1 MNLISPTAIDLPLF
15 IRGKVRDVYDLGEQ
29 LLIVSSDRISAYDY
43 VLPTLVPDKGKIL
56 NQLSIYWFKQT
67 ETYLKNHFI
76 TADVKEYPVQLKKH
90 EELLKGRSMLVWKT
104 DKIPIECVARGY
116 LSGSGWKEYRA
127 TGKVCGVSL
136 PSGLKESE
144 KLPEPIFTPATKEEG
159 GKHDQ
164 NISLE
169 EMKKIL
175 GEALS
180 EDLKRISIS
189 IYRLASLKLFSLEL
203 ILADTKFEFGIKKG
217 TKGENQIFLIDECLT
232 PDSSRFWEKKDYK
245 TGISPVSF
253 DKQFVRDYLDS
264 IRWNREPPIPEL
276 PNEIVEKT
284 RAKYLEA
291 YLRITG
297 ARKLDD

>member
-1 MNLISPTAIDLPLF
+1 MGVIPQIPIDLPLF
-15 IRGKVRDVYDLGEQ
+15 IRGKVRDVYDLGDQ

-43 VLPTLVPDKGKIL
+43 VLPTLIPDKGKIL
-56 NQLSIYWFKQT
+56 NQLSVFWFKQT
-67 ETYLKNHFI
+67 RNSVKNHFI
-76 TADVKEYPVQLKKH
+76 TANVKEYPSQLKQY

-104 DKIPIECVARGY
+104 DKISIECVVRGY

-127 TGKVCGVSL
+127 AGKVCGVSL
-136 PSGLKESE
+136 PKGLNESQQ
-144 KLPEPIFTPATKEEG
+144 LPRPIFTPATKEEG

-180 EDLKRISIS
+180 EELKRISVS
-189 IYRLASLKLFSLEL
+189 IYKFAFLKLLSARL
-203 ILADTKFEFGIKKG
+203 ILADTKFEFGLRKG
-217 TKGENQIFLIDECLT
+217 TKGENEIFLIDECLT

-245 TGISPVSF
+245 HGASPLSF
-253 DKQFVRDYLDS
+253 DKQFVRNYLDS
-264 IRWNREPPIPEL
+264 IQWNREPPIPKL
-276 PNEIVEKT
+276 PREVVEKT

-291 YLRITG
+291 YERITG
-297 ARKLDD
+297 GGRLDE

>member
-1 MNLISPTAIDLPLF
+1 MNLISQPALDLPLF

-67 ETYLKNHFI
+67 ETHVKNHFI
-76 TADVKEYPVQLKKH
+76 TADVKEYPAQLKKY

-127 TGKVCGVSL
+127 TGKVCGVPL

-144 KLPEPIFTPATKEEG
+144 QLPEPIFTPATKEEG

-164 NISLE
+164 NISFE

-175 GEALS
+175 GETLS
-180 EDLKRISIS
+180 EELKRISIS
-189 IYRLASLKLFSLEL
+189 IYRLASLKLLSEQL

-217 TKGENQIFLIDECLT
+217 IKGENEIYLIDECLT
-232 PDSSRFWEKKDYK
+232 PDSSRFPLTNSLSE
-245 TGISPVSF
+245 TI
-253 DKQFVRDYLDS
+253 
-264 IRWNREPPIPEL
+264 
-276 PNEIVEKT
+276 
-284 RAKYLEA
+284 
-291 YLRITG
+291 
-297 ARKLDD
+297 